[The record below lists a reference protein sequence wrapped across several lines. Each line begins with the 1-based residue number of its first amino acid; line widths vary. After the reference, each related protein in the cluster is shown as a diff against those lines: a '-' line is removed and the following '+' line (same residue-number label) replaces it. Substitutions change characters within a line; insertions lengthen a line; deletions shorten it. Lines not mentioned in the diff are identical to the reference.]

1 MIVIKPMPAQGAAHP
16 DETSKRIKAAFRRAF
31 TYYENMGKPNLT
43 PEYWIKAAES
53 MQDVYQQ
60 GGGDPLLADL
70 LKACYADL
78 ERRTQEGEAELMQAA
93 AG

>member
-1 MIVIKPMPAQGAAHP
+1 MIVLKPRAAQSAEYSIDTG
-16 DETSKRIKAAFRRAF
+16 KRIKAAFRAAY

-43 PEYWIKAAES
+43 PEYWIRAAES
-53 MQDVYQQ
+53 MQDIYHQ
-60 GGGDPLLADL
+60 GGGDPLLADM

-78 ERRTQEGEAELMQAA
+78 ERRAKEGEAELIPAA